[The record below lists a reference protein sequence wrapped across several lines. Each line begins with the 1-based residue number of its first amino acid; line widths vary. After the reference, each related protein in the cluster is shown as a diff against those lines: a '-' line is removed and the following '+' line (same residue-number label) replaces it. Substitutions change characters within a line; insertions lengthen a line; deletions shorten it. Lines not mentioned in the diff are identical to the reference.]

1 MADVA
6 RIPRSRG
13 SACGLLLILLGAWGG
28 LVPFV
33 GPYFHFAYTPDKAW
47 VYTTGRLY
55 LSVVPGAAAVIG
67 GLFVLI
73 TRSRAVGVLGGFLGA
88 LGGAWFITGFGVV
101 TVVLKKTTITPGVP
115 TGPATAALGHLTIRQ
130 FGEEL
135 GFFTGLGMLIIFVG
149 AIAIGRFS
157 MIAAKDVSADG
168 ADDYEP
174 YQGQAPLPGGQDQ
187 FPATTGPLPPPQ
199 PQPATTGQFPAV
211 PERYPA
217 TSDQYPTTSGQY
229 PTAQEQYSATT
240 GPFPSATGRFPTA
253 SGQFPPAEEQEFRRP
268 APPPSSAPPPSA
280 PPSDQSPTST
290 S

>member
-55 LSVVPGAAAVIG
+55 LSVAPGAAAVIG

-73 TRSRAVGVLGGFLGA
+73 TRSRVVGVLGGFLGA

-157 MIAAKDVSADG
+157 MIAAKDMSADG
-168 ADDYEP
+168 ADEYEP
-174 YQGQAPLPGGQDQ
+174 YQGPAQAAAPVPGGQDQ
-187 FPATTGPLPPPQ
+187 FPATTGPFTPAQ

-211 PERYPA
+211 PEQYP
-217 TSDQYPTTSGQY
+217 TTPDQHPTTSGQY
-229 PTAQEQYSATT
+229 PAQEQYTATT
-240 GPFPSATGRFPTA
+240 GPFPSATGR
-253 SGQFPPAEEQEFRRP
+253 FPPAEEQEFRRP

-280 PPSDQSPTST
+280 PPSDQFPTST